1 MGIKLG
7 QSTSA
12 LDIDHPYLA
21 APAGAMVIRRRV
33 VLRGVVSST
42 DFAEAKSLIAVKR
55 LPQLLTDKIES
66 GGEGLGQ
73 LLNRFK
79 IEVRRELLFFGAE
92 KEDGASNGRHSTRPE
107 MLTRTYR
114 IFCMAEPVM
123 VITEWFPLDAPGS
136 PAD

>member
-1 MGIKLG
+1 M
-7 QSTSA
+7 
-12 LDIDHPYLA
+12 
-21 APAGAMVIRRRV
+21 IRRRV
-33 VLRGVVSST
+33 VLRGAVTST
-42 DFAEAKSLIAVKR
+42 DYAEAKSLIAVNR
-55 LPQLLTDKIES
+55 LPQLLTDNLES

-92 KEDGASNGRHSTRPE
+92 KEDGASNGKHSTGPE

-114 IFCMAEPVM
+114 IFCMAKPIM
-123 VITEWFPLDAPGS
+123 VITEWFPLDALES